1 MKKVIFLDVD
11 GVLNIYSESYK
22 TNSVDNDNKF
32 PELITRME
40 YHLVK
45 RLEFI
50 IDMTDA
56 EIVLISG
63 WDLKSTK
70 RVLKQNNF
78 KHLDKLKEKLNS
90 NDRILGILN
99 YVKQNKIDKF
109 IVLDDE
115 TDFERVL
122 ELVPKEFKNSW
133 IEIDFSEGL
142 TNKISLYV
150 FKLLNDL
157 I

>member
-1 MKKVIFLDVD
+1 MEFKSHPEIKTISASVI
-11 GVLNIYSESYK
+11 S
-22 TNSVDNDNKF
+22 
-32 PELITRME
+32 
-40 YHLVK
+40 
-45 RLEFI
+45 I
-50 IDMTDA
+50 I
-56 EIVLISG
+56 
-63 WDLKSTK
+63 
-70 RVLKQNNF
+70 
-78 KHLDKLKEKLNS
+78 NS

-122 ELVPKEFKNSW
+122 KLVPKEFKNSW

-142 TNKISLYV
+142 TNKISLYA
-150 FKLLNDL
+150 FKFLNDL